1 MLQNWS
7 LDGWCW
13 HLNASGISTWWIDSE
28 FQEAS
33 PVSQVNVPGILSI
46 KTIATSEVI
55 ASTITIPS
63 WSFHRCYPPSL
74 LTPRPPSNEWM
85 SSAAGIFRILA
96 APLRAILQAIMNIVP
111 VVGSAV
117 PKADQPNSST
127 GKPIF
132 ADRIQADVE
141 VGWDARIL
149 PAWCRYAT
157 SCTMWARL

>member
-1 MLQNWS
+1 
-7 LDGWCW
+7 
-13 HLNASGISTWWIDSE
+13 
-28 FQEAS
+28 
-33 PVSQVNVPGILSI
+33 
-46 KTIATSEVI
+46 
-55 ASTITIPS
+55 
-63 WSFHRCYPPSL
+63 
-74 LTPRPPSNEWM
+74 M

-141 VGWDARIL
+141 VG
-149 PAWCRYAT
+149 
-157 SCTMWARL
+157 